1 MSAKRKNALNV
12 RKLTYLAILTAIVFV
27 FQLVGGGFKI
37 GPFSLSFVLVPIVIG
52 AALCGVLSS
61 AWLGFVFGIAVFVT
75 GDAALFL
82 QFNIVGTIVTVL
94 LKGTLAG
101 LAAGLAYKVLENVNR
116 YVAVLAAALVC
127 PLVNTGIFFLGGVVF
142 FLEDIEAYFTTENGA
157 LFIIT
162 TLIGFNFLIE
172 VLVNMVL
179 APVIMRII
187 SIKKRA
193 KE

>member
-1 MSAKRKNALNV
+1 MVIQRKNSLDV

-27 FQLVGGGFKI
+27 FQLIGGGFKV
-37 GPFSLSFVLVPIVIG
+37 GPFSLTFVLVPIVVG
-52 AALCGVLSS
+52 AALCGVVASM
-61 AWLGFVFGIAVFVT
+61 WLGFVFGVAVFVT

-94 LKGTLAG
+94 LKGALAG
-101 LAAGLAYKVLENVNR
+101 LAAGVVYKALESVNR
-116 YVAVLAAALVC
+116 YVAVLVSALVC
-127 PLVNTGIFFLGGVVF
+127 PIVNTGIFFIGGVVF
-142 FLEDIEAYFTTENGA
+142 FLEDIEAYFATENGA

-172 VLVNMVL
+172 VLINMVL
-179 APVIMRII
+179 APVVIRII
-187 SIKKRA
+187 NIKKRT